1 MQETLFEVE
10 HVHQYETFH
19 GPIKT
24 NGVIQTSYRGHR
36 WCWTCSEGWIEL
48 SPEEEAEF
56 YAREIKK
63 GNATRKECIDQYC
76 FWRKTTFHEAV
87 LAIDIAIGNLNEGVK

>member
-1 MQETLFEVE
+1 MQQALFELE

-24 NGVIQTSYRGHR
+24 QNVIQLITGTK
-36 WCWTCSEGWIEL
+36 WCWTCISWVRPD
-48 SPEEEAEF
+48 PEEMAAHL
-56 YAREIKK
+56 ARRIKA
-63 GNATRKECIDQYC
+63 GDEYRSNAIVIYC
-76 FWRKTTFHEAV
+76 ARFKTTFHEAL